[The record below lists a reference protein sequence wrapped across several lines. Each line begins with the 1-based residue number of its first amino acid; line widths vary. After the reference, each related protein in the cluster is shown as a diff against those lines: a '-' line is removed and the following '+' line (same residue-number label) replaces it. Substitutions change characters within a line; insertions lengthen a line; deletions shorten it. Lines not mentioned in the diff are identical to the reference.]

1 MNTDTLKGILER
13 IDSLEQWV
21 TKSSQVIESLKIDK
35 QLLVNKDQKLKP
47 GIACKIAYN
56 SDGLVIGVE
65 KLVQSDLPEI
75 TIDQISGLR
84 SELDDKLSSSEIA
97 DIRNT
102 LNTVYSHTGTVSTGC
117 KVNIDEHGFVNG
129 VHNLLP
135 DDIPTLPISKI
146 DGLQTVLDHLN
157 SLENNRIK
165 STSDYRVNPGTGCKL
180 DYDEYGRIINKH
192 DLCMDDIP
200 SELISRL
207 NIVESNISTLASQ
220 KSLTNLS
227 GIIVNKLDSNTPI
240 TPGIYTKI
248 VVDSK
253 GLVVKGDVLDKEDLP
268 SIDIQDVSGLRQEL
282 NSKADRS
289 DVVTLNETVSSL
301 VSSITRLGD
310 IQVIKD
316 QFESKAD
323 NSELVTL
330 KNQVSS
336 LKTLLDTL
344 ISSMPSD
351 QFLKKVDDM
360 LVAINTIEGRLSYLE
375 SKN

>member
-1 MNTDTLKGILER
+1 MNTDTLRGILER
-13 IDSLEQWV
+13 IDSLEAWV
-21 TKSSQVIESLKIDK
+21 NKSSQVIESLKIDK

-47 GIACKIAYN
+47 GIACKVAFN
-56 SDGLVIGVE
+56 SDGLVIGTDR
-65 KLVQSDLPEI
+65 LAQSDLPEI
-75 TIDQISGLR
+75 AIDQISGLR
-84 SELDDKLSSSEIA
+84 DELDDKLSSSEIN
-97 DIRNT
+97 DMRNM
-102 LNTVYSHTGTVSTGC
+102 LNNVHSHTSTVSTGC
-117 KVNIDEHGFVNG
+117 KINVDDHGFVNG
-129 VHNLLP
+129 VSNLLP

-146 DGLQTVLDHLN
+146 EGLQTVLDHLN
-157 SLENNRIK
+157 SLENARIK
-165 STSDYRVNPGTGCKL
+165 STGDHRVNPGTGCKL

-192 DLCMDDIP
+192 DLSMEDIP

-207 NIVESNISTLASQ
+207 NIVESNIGTLASQ

-227 GIIVNKLDSNTPI
+227 GIIVNKLDANTPI
-240 TPGIYTKI
+240 TPGIYTKL

-268 SIDIQDVSGLRQEL
+268 PIDIQDVSGLRQEL
-282 NSKADRS
+282 NSKADRG
-289 DVVTLNETVSSL
+289 DLTTLNETVSSL
-301 VSSITRLGD
+301 ISSITRLGD

-323 NSELVTL
+323 RSDVLVL

-344 ISSMPSD
+344 TGSMPSD
-351 QFLKKVDDM
+351 QLLKKVDDM

-375 SKN
+375 SKS